1 MTKKLYNNY
10 WERKKDEIADSA
22 SELKL
27 DGAKPKSNPVPLS
40 VLAKGT
46 FGDSFLMTPEEEQ
59 ARLRKQHTASAIGN
73 LGNMM
78 NAFTNLYYV
87 SKGAPSMQVSQPSI
101 PDYMTFSDRVN
112 QARQNARKE
121 EMTRQNLAY
130 QNAMDKEK
138 HALDKEELEWKKQYQ
153 QDTINARNAR
163 IALDRDKLN
172 WKKQYDEGRLD
183 IQRKKLLIEDMY
195 KKGQIE
201 HWEAQAYIDEL
212 NALGDKVVTT
222 DDDGV
227 IKTVTTKIVGGQ
239 KVAPAATTP
248 AATAPKVNTVN
259 NNKGTGY
266 TDKTAKGKGY

>member
-87 SKGAPSMQVSQPSI
+87 SKGAPSMQVSQPSM

-130 QNAMDKEK
+130 QNALDKEK
-138 HALDKEELEWKKQYQ
+138 LEWQKQYQ
-153 QDTINARNAR
+153 QDTIAARNAR

-183 IQRKKLLIEDMY
+183 IQRKKLLIEEMY

-212 NALGDKVVTT
+212 NALGEKVVTT

-239 KVAPAATTP
+239 KEAPAATTP
-248 AATAPKVNTVN
+248 ATAPKVTSNKVNTKNESGIVW
-259 NNKGTGY
+259 K
-266 TDKTAKGKGY
+266 